1 MAEENTGA
9 QVKNMQAIK
18 AETKTTKPTATV
30 MQAFAQDVLT
40 SLQQAQ
46 RGEGRVHQVTLSA
59 AAEAR
64 AKVGLTQLA
73 FAQLLGVSVR
83 TLQNW
88 EQGRSQPSGAAQTL
102 IKVAQQWPDLLRS
115 MA

>member
-1 MAEENTGA
+1 MPKKKMDAE
-9 QVKNMQAIK
+9 
-18 AETKTTKPTATV
+18 
-30 MQAFAQDVLT
+30 MQAFAQDVLN
-40 SLQQAQ
+40 SIQQAK

-64 AKVGLTQLA
+64 AKVGLTQSA
-73 FAQLLGVSVR
+73 FAQLMGVSVR

-88 EQGRSQPSGAAQTL
+88 EQGRSQPSGAAKTL
-102 IKVAQQWPDLLRS
+102 IKVAQLWPDILRS

>member
-1 MAEENTGA
+1 MPDKKMAPE
-9 QVKNMQAIK
+9 
-18 AETKTTKPTATV
+18 
-30 MQAFAQDVLT
+30 MQAFAQDALASIQPT
-40 SLQQAQ
+40 Q
-46 RGEGRVHQVTLSA
+46 RGEGRVHPVTLSA

-64 AKVGLTQLA
+64 AKVGLTQTA
-73 FAQLLGVSVR
+73 FAQLMGVSVR

-102 IKVAQQWPDLLRS
+102 IKVAQQWPEILRS

>member
-1 MAEENTGA
+1 MPKEKIDAAVMDPE
-9 QVKNMQAIK
+9 
-18 AETKTTKPTATV
+18 

-40 SLQQAQ
+40 SIQQAR

-64 AKVGLTQLA
+64 AKVGLTQSA
-73 FAQLLGVSVR
+73 FAQLMGVSVR

-102 IKVAQQWPDLLRS
+102 IKVAQQWPDVLRS

>member
-1 MAEENTGA
+1 MPDKKMDAES
-9 QVKNMQAIK
+9 
-18 AETKTTKPTATV
+18 
-30 MQAFAQDVLT
+30 QAFAQDVVT
-40 SLQQAQ
+40 SVQHAQ
-46 RGEGRVHQVTLSA
+46 HGEGRVHQETLSA

-64 AKVGLTQLA
+64 AKVGLTQKA
-73 FAQLLGVSVR
+73 FAQLMGVSVR

-102 IKVAQQWPDLLRS
+102 IKVAQQWPEVLRS

>member
-1 MAEENTGA
+1 MSAGI
-9 QVKNMQAIK
+9 QFLFLVKVKSK
-18 AETKTTKPTATV
+18 ARIVTRPTAR
-30 MQAFAQDVLT
+30 QHAFAQDALT
-40 SLQQAQ
+40 SIQPTQH
-46 RGEGRVHQVTLSA
+46 GEGRVHQVTLSA

-73 FAQLLGVSVR
+73 FAQLMGVSVR

-102 IKVAQQWPDLLRS
+102 IKVAQQWPEVLRALS
-115 MA
+115 

>member
-1 MAEENTGA
+1 MPDKKIDAE
-9 QVKNMQAIK
+9 
-18 AETKTTKPTATV
+18 

-40 SLQQAQ
+40 SMQQAR
-46 RGEGRVHQVTLSA
+46 RGEGQVHQVTLSA

-64 AKVGLTQLA
+64 AKVGLTQSA
-73 FAQLLGVSVR
+73 FAQLMGVSVR

-88 EQGRSQPSGAAQTL
+88 EQGRSQPSWAAQTL
-102 IKVAQQWPDLLRS
+102 IKVAQQWPEILRT

>member
-1 MAEENTGA
+1 MPDKKMDAE
-9 QVKNMQAIK
+9 
-18 AETKTTKPTATV
+18 

-40 SLQQAQ
+40 SIPQAQ
-46 RGEGRVHQVTLSA
+46 RDQSRVHQVTLSA

-64 AKVGLTQLA
+64 AKVGLTQTA
-73 FAQLLGVSVR
+73 FAQLMGVSVR

-102 IKVAQQWPDLLRS
+102 IKVAQQWPEILRS

>member
-1 MAEENTGA
+1 MPKEKIDA
-9 QVKNMQAIK
+9 AIMDP
-18 AETKTTKPTATV
+18 E
-30 MQAFAQDVLT
+30 MHAFAQDVLT
-40 SLQQAQ
+40 SIQQAQ

-64 AKVGLTQLA
+64 AKVGLTQSA
-73 FAQLLGVSVR
+73 FAQLMGVSVR

-102 IKVAQQWPDLLRS
+102 IKVAQQWPEVLRAMS
-115 MA
+115 

>member
-1 MAEENTGA
+1 MPKEKMNAD
-9 QVKNMQAIK
+9 K
-18 AETKTTKPTATV
+18 
-30 MQAFAQDVLT
+30 QAFAQDALT
-40 SLQQAQ
+40 SIQQAQ

-64 AKVGLTQLA
+64 AKVVLTQSA
-73 FAQLLGVSVR
+73 FAQLMGVSVH

-102 IKVAQQWPDLLRS
+102 IKVAQHWPEVLRAMS
-115 MA
+115 

>member
-1 MAEENTGA
+1 MPKKKMDAE
-9 QVKNMQAIK
+9 
-18 AETKTTKPTATV
+18 
-30 MQAFAQDVLT
+30 MQAFAQDVL
-40 SLQQAQ
+40 SSIQQAK

-64 AKVGLTQLA
+64 AKVGLTQSA
-73 FAQLLGVSVR
+73 FAQLMGVSVR

-88 EQGRSQPSGAAQTL
+88 EQGRSQPSGAAKTL
-102 IKVAQQWPDLLRS
+102 IKVAQLWPDILRS

>member
-1 MAEENTGA
+1 MPDKKMDAE
-9 QVKNMQAIK
+9 MQ
-18 AETKTTKPTATV
+18 T
-30 MQAFAQDVLT
+30 FAQDVLT
-40 SLQQAQ
+40 SIQPTQ
-46 RGEGRVHQVTLSA
+46 RGEDRTHQVTLSA

-64 AKVGLTQLA
+64 AKVGLTQTA
-73 FAQLLGVSVR
+73 FAQLMGVSVR

-102 IKVAQQWPDLLRS
+102 IKVAQQWPEVLRA